1 MKLSKLKV
9 CRLLI
14 LLTGVILLCVGS
26 KRAEAAEYDTIC
38 DGVYIDD
45 VNVSGMTREEAQ
57 EAVNA
62 YLDGLMEKE
71 IAVVLDEEV
80 AITSVKDLGYACNEN
95 TYLDE
100 AMNVGKIGNLIKRYK
115 DLKDV
120 ENGGLYFELQF
131 TLDESAVRNFIET
144 QCSVHD
150 IEAQNATVQRSG
162 GQFVYANEIAGRKLD
177 VDATYQAISNAI
189 LNDWNQLDIVVD
201 AVIVDDIPQYTLEM
215 VQKCNTLLG
224 SFNTNYSTSSTSRKN
239 NIANAARLINNSIV
253 YPGEVFSCYEKMN
266 PFTAENGYYSAGA
279 YVNGMVEDSIGGG
292 VCQASTTLYN
302 AVLRAELEIVE
313 RAAHSM
319 TVSYVPV
326 SFDAAI
332 AGTYKDL
339 KFRNNLEVPVLVEA
353 ITNGTT
359 ITFNIYGYET
369 RDTANRKVEYK
380 SEIISKT
387 EPPKDVITEDPTQPT
402 TYRKVTQG
410 AYTGYVAVLYKYVYE
425 NGVLVDTIQ
434 VNKSTYKASPAYVT
448 VGTKEEEV
456 PEEDDNDKEQG
467 DKEDA
472 ADEDKNSSSTKPDS
486 NKPNNNKPNN
496 NETDTDKTDDKTE
509 NNNTENDKADE
520 SSDDSENDTTS
531 NESAETTSDGVDEE

>member
-14 LLTGVILLCVGS
+14 LLTGVIFLCMGS
-26 KRAEAAEYDTIC
+26 VKAEAAKNDTIC
-38 DGVYIDD
+38 DGGVYIDD

-57 EAVNA
+57 EAINA

-71 IAVVLDEEV
+71 IAVVLDDEV
-80 AITSVKDLGYACNEN
+80 VITSVKELGYACNEN

-100 AMNVGKIGNLIKRYK
+100 AMSVGKTGNLIKRYK

-120 ENGGLYFELQF
+120 ENVGLYFELEF

-144 QCSVHD
+144 QCSVYD

-162 GQFVYANEIAGRKLD
+162 GQFVYTKEVTGRKLD

-189 LNDWNQLDIVVD
+189 LKDWNQLDVVVD
-201 AVIVDDIPQYTLEM
+201 AVMIEDIPQYTLEM

-224 SFNTNYSTSSTSRKN
+224 TFNTNYSTSSTSRKN
-239 NIANAARLINNSIV
+239 NIANAARLINNSII

-266 PFTAENGYYSAGA
+266 PFTSANGYYSAGA

-292 VCQASTTLYN
+292 VCQVSTTLYN
-302 AVLRAELEIVE
+302 AVLKAELEIVE

-339 KFRNNLEVPVLVEA
+339 KFKNNLEVPVLVEA
-353 ITNGTT
+353 IANGSTM
-359 ITFNIYGYET
+359 TFNIYGYET

-380 SEIISKT
+380 SEILSKT
-387 EPPKDVITEDPTQPT
+387 EPPKDVVTEDPTQPT

-434 VNKSTYKASPAYVT
+434 VNRSTYKASPAYVT
-448 VGTKEEEV
+448 VGTKVEEV
-456 PEEDDNDKEQG
+456 PEEEEEDKNQG
-467 DKEDA
+467 DEEDTKED
-472 ADEDKNSSSTKPDS
+472 ENSSSTKPDTD
-486 NKPNNNKPNN
+486 KPNNNKPNSN
-496 NETDTDKTDDKTE
+496 QTDTDKTDDEKPSGKPE
-509 NNNTENDKADE
+509 NNKDDE
-520 SSDDSENDTTS
+520 SSDDSEKNENTETTS
-531 NESAETTSDGVDEE
+531 NDVDEE